1 MPDCLDCKNFYIE
14 GISNEWCCGKGYQI
28 NTDDRSCINCK
39 CFECE
44 IVVGDECDNGS
55 DRN

>member
-1 MPDCLDCKNFYIE
+1 MTDRLDCKNFYIE

-28 NTDDRSCINCK
+28 NTDDRSCR
-39 CFECE
+39 
-44 IVVGDECDNGS
+44 DECDNES